1 MAAVHR
7 LIGLA
12 TGLYTATIAFRV
24 ATALALVQLGL
35 SPAAI
40 GLVLATFALVPMLL
54 AVHGG
59 RMVDRMGVRTP
70 MLAGSALAAAGAA
83 AGALWLHPASL
94 VLGAGAVGLGMMSF
108 HLGMQ
113 HAAGELGG
121 PARRTA
127 NFNLLTL
134 GFSVS
139 GLLGP
144 PLVGAAIDAFGHRVA
159 FAGTA
164 LVLAGVLAG
173 CRRFAFD
180 VHLPPP
186 ANRGAR
192 LLEPPVEA
200 SPPAEAS
207 PPVDP
212 DDALP
217 AARRDA
223 PRESTFALLGDARLR
238 RLIAASLLASAA
250 WDTFQFALPL
260 HAPTLGL
267 SAASVGLAI
276 ASFSAGSLAV
286 RLVLPRVISRMTP
299 TRWVQL
305 ALAICVASYA
315 AIPFASN
322 LALLMMLAFLVGV
335 GPGIAQ
341 PLLMTAMH
349 GASPPGRVGE
359 ASGLRLTLVS
369 AMQLALPIGLG
380 LLATVAGS
388 ALLFWLYAAVAAAAG
403 IVLARAHGRGGG
415 GGGDQSSN
423 GRPT

>member
-1 MAAVHR
+1 
-7 LIGLA
+7 
-12 TGLYTATIAFRV
+12 
-24 ATALALVQLGL
+24 
-35 SPAAI
+35 
-40 GLVLATFALVPMLL
+40 
-54 AVHGG
+54 
-59 RMVDRMGVRTP
+59 
-70 MLAGSALAAAGAA
+70 
-83 AGALWLHPASL
+83 
-94 VLGAGAVGLGMMSF
+94 
-108 HLGMQ
+108 
-113 HAAGELGG
+113 
-121 PARRTA
+121 
-127 NFNLLTL
+127 
-134 GFSVS
+134 VS

-159 FAGTA
+159 FACTA
-164 LVLAGVLAG
+164 LMLAGVLAG

-186 ANRGAR
+186 ATQDVR
-192 LLEPPVEA
+192 LIEPPVD
-200 SPPAEAS
+200 AS

-212 DDALP
+212 GDAL
-217 AARRDA
+217 AAVHRDA

-250 WDTFQFALPL
+250 WDTFQFALPV

-299 TRWVQL
+299 TRWVRL
-305 ALAICVASYA
+305 ALAICVAAYA

-322 LALLMMLAFLVGV
+322 LALLMVLAFLVGV

-369 AMQLALPIGLG
+369 AMQLAVPIGLG

-403 IVLARAHGRGGG
+403 IALARAHGRGGG
-415 GGGDQSSN
+415 RDQSSN